1 METMVRWLDLQTNS
15 RIAPRQL
22 SMWACCVR
30 SGAGSAAIASQ
41 VIAADSIRREVR
53 RLIGS

>member
-41 VIAADSIRREVR
+41 VIAADSIRSEVR